1 MKTVYLAGPITGCTY
16 TGCTDWRSYAKN
28 VLSVVGITGLDP
40 MRGKDYL
47 SDEKSLGNDYP
58 HPLSC
63 PRGIMTRDYWDCTR
77 CDVLLVN
84 FLGAEKVSIGTV
96 MEVAWA
102 FDHSIPIVIVM
113 EKGNPHDHAMINEAT
128 GFRAYCLDEGLA
140 IIKAIL

>member
-28 VLSVVGITGLDP
+28 ILSVAGITGLDP

-47 SDEKSLGNDYP
+47 LNEKSLGNDYP

-96 MEVAWA
+96 MKLHGHLTIEFQLWLLWKRGT
-102 FDHSIPIVIVM
+102 HTNMP
-113 EKGNPHDHAMINEAT
+113 
-128 GFRAYCLDEGLA
+128 
-140 IIKAIL
+140 